1 MKSVHP
7 EYENNAPNW
16 SKVRDIIKGEKAL
29 KDHDL
34 NNTKSS
40 GYVTNM
46 GDNYVPYTSRTYE
59 ANDIERYRTY
69 VKRASLFNATRRT
82 EKGMVGMVFNKP
94 ANIELPLSLEYLNQD
109 VDGSGISIIDLTSET
124 LEDILETGRAG
135 LFVDFP
141 VTDGVKTIAEM
152 ADSNFRATIVKY
164 KAEQIMDWRT
174 VSDGA
179 TQKLSY
185 VKLYEISETQG
196 DTVFETNLQ
205 ATYRVLLLEDG
216 IYKQR
221 EYSDDESYVE
231 FIPLDN
237 MGEPFD
243 FIPFFF
249 IGATDNRPDV
259 DIAPLLE
266 IAEINLKHYVN
277 SADYEESIHLVGQ
290 PMAGIMGV
298 TQQWIEDNYPNGIDF
313 GSRVCIMLP
322 PSADIKLI
330 QADPNTMASEAMKSK
345 ESQMIMLGARLIQD
359 GSGTETAEAAR
370 IRHSADTSVMKVIVN
385 NITNAFIKAIMAVQ
399 VFNGMVDEFTFE
411 LNTDFFTSTLTSQD
425 LTALVSAWQSGAV
438 DGETMLN
445 KLKSN
450 GF

>member
-1 MKSVHP
+1 MNNVHP

-16 SKVRDIIKGEKAL
+16 KKVRDIIKGEKAL

-34 NNTKSS
+34 DNTKSS
-40 GYVTNM
+40 GYTTNM
-46 GDNYVPYTSRTYE
+46 CDNYIPYTSRTYE
-59 ANDIERYRTY
+59 ASDLARYRTY
-69 VKRASLFNATRRT
+69 VKSASLFNATRRT
-82 EKGMVGMVFNKP
+82 EKGMVGMVFNKTP
-94 ANIELPLSLEYLNQD
+94 TIELPQSLDYLNYD

-124 LEDILETGRAG
+124 LEDVLETGRAG

-141 VTDGVKTIAEM
+141 VTDGVKTVAEM
-152 ADSNFRATIVKY
+152 ADSNFRATIIKY

-174 VSDGA
+174 INDGA

-185 VKLYEISETQG
+185 VKLFEVTETEG
-196 DTVFETNLQ
+196 DTIFETSTVQ
-205 ATYRVLLLEDG
+205 TYRVLMLQDG
-216 IYKQR
+216 VYKQR
-221 EYSDDESYVE
+221 EYTDEDTYSEY
-231 FIPLDN
+231 IPLDN
-237 MGEPFD
+237 TGEPFD

-266 IAEINLKHYVN
+266 IAELNLKHYVN

-290 PMAGIMGV
+290 PMAGISGV
-298 TQQWIEDNYPNGIDF
+298 TQSWIEDNYPDGIDF

-322 PSADIKLI
+322 PNADIKLI
-330 QADPNTMASEAMKSK
+330 QASPNTMASEAMKSK

-359 GSGTETAEAAR
+359 SSGNETAEAAR
-370 IRHSADTSVMKVIVN
+370 IRHSADTSTMKVIVN
-385 NITNAFIKAIMAVQ
+385 NITNAFNKAIMAVQ
-399 VFNGMVDEFTFE
+399 VFNGMPDDFVFA
-411 LNTDFFTSTLTSQD
+411 LNTDFFSSTLSAQD

-438 DGETMLN
+438 DMETMMN
-445 KLKSN
+445 KLKMN